1 VKLLH
6 DYSLATPLSQ
16 LLTLYSSPPS
26 SFSSAHP
33 AGTLRPGEA
42 TQILHG
48 LTGLLKNLSIPGANK
63 QLLCDSEVIE
73 PCFLLLRQGMD
84 MVVPLQTAAVGLI
97 KHLCAGNVSSAL
109 KVVLPP
115 RQIGAGASSSPPS
128 SLIVTISGQE
138 ETTATPLDT
147 IVQLAGRTND
157 VRLKCEAT
165 RLLGNVIRSLYSSRS
180 AMSPV
185 TPSALG
191 GLEMGLAKGRARGIL
206 ERNQGTVDALAEML
220 RTGEK
225 YPVLVNEAIVALT
238 LLSTTEGGGTCFF
251 LFSPASFL
259 LTEKKKKVGVSRCEA
274 DLKLTQLR
282 WPSRRSS
289 NNMMSPS
296 FPPLGLLHPPL
307 PKSLSTGNCP
317 TPQLVRHLRL
327 LLAERTDTPR
337 IPSLAPLRWA
347 LEFLHPRHLIFC
359 FDG

>member
-1 VKLLH
+1 MKLLH
-6 DYSLATPLSQ
+6 DYSLAAPLSQ

-33 AGTLRPGEA
+33 ASSLQPGEA

-73 PCFLLLRQGMD
+73 PCFLLLRQEMD

-109 KVVLPP
+109 KVVLPL
-115 RQIGAGASSSPPS
+115 RQIGAGATSSPPS
-128 SLIVTISGQE
+128 SLVVTISGQE
-138 ETTATPLDT
+138 ETTTTPLDT

-206 ERNQGTVDALAEML
+206 ERHQGTVDALAEML

-238 LLSTTEGGGTCFF
+238 LLSTTEGGGMCS
-251 LFSPASFL
+251 LDSPVSFL
-259 LTEKKKKVGVSRCEA
+259 LPEKEKKVGVSWGEA
-274 DLKLTQLR
+274 DLNLTQLR
-282 WPSRRSS
+282 WPSRQSS
-289 NNMMSPS
+289 NNTMSPS
-296 FPPLGLLHPPL
+296 FPQQDPLHPHL
-307 PKSLSTGNCP
+307 PKNLSIDNSP
-317 TPQLVRHLRL
+317 APLLARYLRL
-327 LLAERTDTPR
+327 LLAERTDTLLT
-337 IPSLAPLRWA
+337 PSREPLHWA
-347 LEFLHPRHLIFC
+347 LESHHPRHLISC